1 MFLQD
6 TRVIHRHG
14 AYQVL
19 AQRFEVMFRD
29 GSTVQLHPVT
39 HTEAPGACDTFLRAI
54 HHEGLRWIVFDLR
67 HLSAEVEADILRL
80 LPRDT
85 PGVVFYTLRQSFAT
99 AAALLV
105 RVQDCAKAVWWQ
117 AEIAE
122 AA

>member
-1 MFLQD
+1 MD
-6 TRVIHRHG
+6 T
-14 AYQVL
+14 
-19 AQRFEVMFRD
+19 D
-29 GSTVQLHPVT
+29 GSALRG
-39 HTEAPGACDTFLRAI
+39 APAIAPPPRRIRA
-54 HHEGLRWIVFDLR
+54 
-67 HLSAEVEADILRL
+67 SSDILRL